1 MARLA
6 DSYLRSTLSFNGLDS
21 VLIRF
26 CFIQSLL
33 NISVPQMG
41 TNGALALAPAA
52 PSTPPTNP
60 VTVKKIRIIY
70 STTDEALEHLNK
82 ERETE
87 TLPHWYDKVPDPT
100 LIGMSSRNN
109 RYKLHFAKKSTF
121 ILVGMVV
128 DHDVNIKKEVSP
140 CASSSQF

>member
-1 MARLA
+1 
-6 DSYLRSTLSFNGLDS
+6 
-21 VLIRF
+21 
-26 CFIQSLL
+26 
-33 NISVPQMG
+33 MG
-41 TNGALALAPAA
+41 TKRALAPAPAA
-52 PSTPPTNP
+52 PSTPPTSP

-87 TLPHWYDKVPDPT
+87 TLPHWYDKVLDPT
-100 LIGMSSRNN
+100 LIGMSSSNN
-109 RYKLHFAKKSTF
+109 RYKLHSAKKRTF

-128 DHDVNIKKEVSP
+128 DRDVNLKKDLSP

>member
-1 MARLA
+1 MGLTTWKDIIYIIIRLSDSLVNCPTVIPPLLISETFMPLCVSLSDWPIYNDSKTSRGRYEMPRTNYMARLA

-52 PSTPPTNP
+52 PSTPPTSP
-60 VTVKKIRIIY
+60 VTVKKIRIIIFY
-70 STTDEALEHLNK
+70 H
-82 ERETE
+82 RR
-87 TLPHWYDKVPDPT
+87 
-100 LIGMSSRNN
+100 SS
-109 RYKLHFAKKSTF
+109 
-121 ILVGMVV
+121 
-128 DHDVNIKKEVSP
+128 
-140 CASSSQF
+140 